1 MARTVSKSS
10 DTSSEST
17 PVPVVDLG
25 GHFEDHIPDAADRSA
40 ALQKRAPASFQ
51 GMQDIKTAD
60 WIENLMEGST
70 VFSSDKGSFK
80 LNGAGFHGS
89 IQPIAEEIRKDPY
102 LLRAVQRGRIAF
114 ITAEEAES
122 KIAELRDESST
133 SESHMDHLRESLAAG
148 ASENTGLY
156 KIPLPDEAEPKPGGA
171 QTWEQI
177 WANSTSTPKPK
188 NV

>member
-10 DTSSEST
+10 DVSSEST

-25 GHFEDHIPDAADRSA
+25 GHYEEHKADPADRAA
-40 ALQKRAPASFQ
+40 ALQKRAPASFKD
-51 GMQDIKTAD
+51 MQDIQTAD
-60 WIENLMEGST
+60 WIENLMSGST
-70 VFSSDKGSFK
+70 VFASDKGSFK
-80 LNGAGFHGS
+80 LAGAGYHNS

-114 ITAEEAES
+114 ITSDEAME
-122 KIAELRDESST
+122 KIAELKDESNT

-148 ASENTGLY
+148 ACENTGLY
-156 KIPLPDEAEPKPGGA
+156 KIPLPDEAEPKGPS
-171 QTWEQI
+171 QSWEQI
-177 WANSTSTPKPK
+177 WNSSTSTPKPK

>member
-10 DTSSEST
+10 NLGSEST

-25 GHFEDHIPDAADRSA
+25 GHFEEHVADPVDRAA
-40 ALQKRAPASFQ
+40 ALSKRAPAAFT
-51 GMQDIKTAD
+51 GMQDIATAD
-60 WIENLMEGST
+60 WIENLMSGST
-70 VFSSDKGSFK
+70 VFTSDKGSFK
-80 LNGAGFHGS
+80 LNGAGYHGS
-89 IQPIAEEIRKDPY
+89 IQPVAEEIRKDPY

-122 KIAELRDESST
+122 KIADLRDENST

-156 KIPLPDEAEPKPGGA
+156 KIPLPDEAEPKGPSE
-171 QTWEQI
+171 TWEQI
-177 WANSTSTPKPK
+177 WGNSTSSPKPK

>member
-10 DTSSEST
+10 DTGSEST

-25 GHFEDHIPDAADRSA
+25 GHFEDHRPDPADRAA
-40 ALQKRAPASFQ
+40 ALQKRAPVAFKEL
-51 GMQDIKTAD
+51 QDIKTAD
-60 WIENLMEGST
+60 WIENLMAGST

-80 LNGAGFHGS
+80 LNGAGYHGS
-89 IQPIAEEIRKDPY
+89 IQPVAEEIRKDPY

-114 ITAEEAES
+114 ITAEEAEG
-122 KIAELRDESST
+122 KIAELRDENST

-156 KIPLPDEAEPKPGGA
+156 KIPLPDEAEPKGPA

-177 WANSTSTPKPK
+177 WKSSTSTPKPK

>member
-1 MARTVSKSS
+1 
-10 DTSSEST
+10 
-17 PVPVVDLG
+17 
-25 GHFEDHIPDAADRSA
+25 
-40 ALQKRAPASFQ
+40 
-51 GMQDIKTAD
+51 
-60 WIENLMEGST
+60 
-70 VFSSDKGSFK
+70 VFTSDKGSFK

-114 ITAEEAES
+114 ITAEEAEG

-177 WANSTSTPKPK
+177 WASSTSTPKSK